1 MNILGKLYKAGNA
14 INKYNP
20 FNKDS
25 PLNPGN
31 LTEESASTKKQR
43 ADLDETGLA
52 SNQFAEYNQGGYQA
66 LTGEA
71 AAQRDALRRQA
82 LGQDSLSSEQL
93 RQGLQQN
100 LASQR
105 SMAAGASPQNSAMA
119 ARNAAM
125 NMGRA
130 ASGMSGAAATA
141 GIQERQAAQNAL
153 SQMIL
158 QQRGQDLQGALG
170 SRQNAISGYGGIKPE
185 GTKLDQYAPLIKAGG
200 DVAAAISDERAKTG
214 VQPADGRARSILD
227 GLKAYTYRYKDAS
240 NGAGPQVGVMAQ
252 DMERAGLG
260 HAVRDTPNG
269 KMVDAGKAATSSLA
283 LTAALAERVK
293 KLEGRG
299 R

>member
-1 MNILGKLYKAGNA
+1 MNAWDLQKMQQEEARKRSSGNPWDRLRGW
-14 INKYNP
+14 NP
-20 FNKDS
+20 TD
-25 PLNPGN
+25 
-31 LTEESASTKKQR
+31 ESASSKNKR
-43 ADLDETGLA
+43 SDLDETGQA
-52 SNQFAEYNQGGYQA
+52 ANQFAEYNQGGYQQ

-82 LGQDSLSSEQL
+82 SGQDSLSSEQL

-105 SMAAGASPQNSAMA
+105 SMAAGASPGNSAMA

-141 GIQERQAAQNAL
+141 GIQERRAAQDAL

-170 SRQNAISGYGGIKPE
+170 SRQNAISGYGGITPE
-185 GTKLDQYAPLIKAGG
+185 GTWLDKNAPLIKMAADG
-200 DVAAAISDERAKTG
+200 AAAVSDERAKTG
-214 VQPADGRARSILD
+214 VQPGGANAARILD
-227 GLKAYTYRYKDAS
+227 GLKAYNYRYKNAA
-240 NGAGPQVGVMAQ
+240 NGAGPQMGVMAQ

-260 HAVRDTPNG
+260 HAVMNTPRG

-299 R
+299 K

>member
-1 MNILGKLYKAGNA
+1 MW
-14 INKYNP
+14 NP
-20 FNKDS
+20 TD
-25 PLNPGN
+25 
-31 LTEESASTKKQR
+31 ESGSTKRKR
-43 ADLDETGLA
+43 ADLNETGLA
-52 SNQFAEYNQGGYQA
+52 SNQFAEYNQGQYQQLA
-66 LTGEA
+66 GEA

-82 LGQDSLSSEQL
+82 SGQDSLSSEQL

-105 SMAAGASPQNSAMA
+105 SMAASAAPGNAAMA

-141 GIQERQAAQNAL
+141 GIQERRAAQDAL

-170 SRQNAISGYGGIKPE
+170 GRQTAVSAYNATTPE
-185 GTKLDQYAPLIKAGG
+185 GSWLDKNAPLIKMGADG
-200 DVAAAISDERAKTG
+200 AAAVFSDERGKAAIK
-214 VQPADGRARSILD
+214 PADGRAARILD
-227 GLKAYTYRYKDAS
+227 GLQAYSYRYKDAA

-260 HAVRDTPNG
+260 HAVRNTPNG

-299 R
+299 K

>member
-1 MNILGKLYKAGNA
+1 MGFMSSVGNFMQ
-14 INKYNP
+14 K
-20 FNKDS
+20 
-25 PLNPGN
+25 LNPIDFAKK
-31 LTEESASTKKQR
+31 LTEESDSTKKQR

-52 SNQFAEYNQGGYQA
+52 SNQFAEYNQGGYQG

-105 SMAAGASPQNSAMA
+105 SMAASASPGNSAMA

-158 QQRGQDLQGALG
+158 QQRAQNLQGALG
-170 SRQNAISGYGGIKPE
+170 SRQNAISGYGGITPE
-185 GTKLDQYAPLIKAGG
+185 GSTLDKIAPLVKAASDG
-200 DVAAAISDERAKTG
+200 AAAASASDERGKTG
-214 VQPADGRARSILD
+214 IQPGDDKAARILD
-227 GLKAYTYRYKDAS
+227 GLNAYSYRYKDQA

-260 HAVRDTPNG
+260 HAVRDTPQG

-293 KLEGRG
+293 KLEKRG

>member
-1 MNILGKLYKAGNA
+1 MGWTDYAKYAIPGYGAYQVGKKIVGMT
-14 INKYNP
+14 
-20 FNKDS
+20 D
-25 PLNPGN
+25 
-31 LTEESASTKKQR
+31 ESASTKKKR
-43 ADLDETGLA
+43 SDLDETGLA
-52 SNQFAEYNQGGYQA
+52 SNQFAEYNQGQYQA
-66 LTGEA
+66 LAGEA

-82 LGQDSLSSEQL
+82 SGQDSLSSEQL

-105 SMAAGASPQNSAMA
+105 SMAAGAAPQNAAMA

-170 SRQNAISGYGGIKPE
+170 SRQNAISGYGGITPE
-185 GTKLDQYAPLIKAGG
+185 GSTLDKVAPIIKAAS
-200 DVAAAISDERAKTG
+200 DTAAAVSDERGKTG
-214 VQPADGRARSILD
+214 IQPGGDKAARMLD
-227 GLKAYTYRYKDAS
+227 GLKAYSYRYKDAS
-240 NGAGPQVGVMAQ
+240 NGAGPQFGIMAQ

-293 KLEGRG
+293 KLEKRG

>member
-1 MNILGKLYKAGNA
+1 MQGL
-14 INKYNP
+14 NKYNP

-31 LTEESASTKKQR
+31 LTEESDSTKKQR
-43 ADLDETGLA
+43 ADLDEIGLA

-105 SMAAGASPQNSAMA
+105 SMAASASPGNAAMA

-185 GTKLDQYAPLIKAGG
+185 GTTLDKLAPIIKAASDG
-200 DVAAAISDERAKTG
+200 AAAFSDERGKTSI
-214 VQPADGRARSILD
+214 QPGGDRAARILD
-227 GLKAYTYRYKDAS
+227 GLSAYSYKYKDPR

-260 HAVRDTPNG
+260 HAVRDTPQG
-269 KMVDAGKAATSSLA
+269 KVVDAGKAATSSLA

-299 R
+299 K

>member
-1 MNILGKLYKAGNA
+1 MGFWNTLKEVGSYAIPGYGAYKAGKK
-14 INKYNP
+14 IV
-20 FNKDS
+20 
-25 PLNPGN
+25 G
-31 LTEESASTKKQR
+31 LTDESESTKKQR
-43 ADLDETGLA
+43 SDLDETGLA

-66 LTGEA
+66 LGAEA

-82 LGQDSLSSEQL
+82 SGQDSLSSEQL

-105 SMAAGASPQNSAMA
+105 SMAASAAPGNSAMA

-141 GIQERQAAQNAL
+141 GIQERRAAQDAL

-170 SRQNAISGYGGIKPE
+170 ARQTAAGAYGQIKPE
-185 GTKLDQYAPLIKAGG
+185 GTKLDQYAPLIKMASDG
-200 DVAAAISDERAKTG
+200 AAAVSDERAKTG
-214 VQPADGRARSILD
+214 VQPADGRAARILD
-227 GLKAYTYRYKDAS
+227 GLKAYSYRYKDPAD
-240 NGAGPQVGVMAQ
+240 GAGPQVGVMAQ

-260 HAVRDTPNG
+260 HAVKDTPSG
-269 KMVDAGKAATSSLA
+269 KIVDAGKAATSSLA
-283 LTAALAERVK
+283 LTAALAKRVA

-299 R
+299 K